1 MARNKRKKIKHKDNM
16 KTVRKDVKRRWRN
29 NKGQEKALKNASDL
43 KLAGLINDQNQKTT
57 SISNNLVSIEKKS
70 LPGIRAQM

>member
-43 KLAGLINDQNQKTT
+43 KPAGLINDQNQKTT